1 MDKFQFYMEKE
12 KLEDTIKEYKEV
24 MKSYNLRIQ
33 AIPRLYSN
41 NLEMMENALKFYD
54 EKLDLIKK
62 NIGKP
67 YFARI
72 DFKRDGEKKIEKI
85 YIGKVGIMNEDN
97 EIITVDWRAPISSM
111 YYDSNIGK
119 ASYKAPEG
127 ICTGELQVKRQF
139 EIENGVLN
147 SYQDVDTVSND
158 ELLKPYLATS
168 VDNRLKNIVS
178 TIQTEQNEIIRENL
192 NKNLIIQGVA
202 GSGKTTVALHRI
214 AYLVYNNR
222 DILSPDQYMVIGPNK
237 FFVDYISS
245 VLPDLD
251 VDNVVQSTFFELC
264 ENCIN
269 EKLELINEE
278 KNLIKSITNSK
289 DLKYERLKVS
299 MQFKEALDKF
309 IQDFD
314 SNVIL
319 NSDFFVKGYKVIP
332 AKLFEREYFG
342 LENTSIYD
350 SIKKKIDKTELIVE
364 KFIENYR
371 DKILDKVK
379 IQFEHKSRN
388 LNIEEY
394 AKEKKNIQ
402 SVEKEISKN
411 CSSLLKKYLSK
422 KIPKITT
429 LYIEFLQNI
438 NDYMDVSKIEN
449 ISEKMKNNIANIK
462 KGKVE
467 FEDLSALI
475 YLRTKI
481 LGKDDFK
488 KYKQVAIDE
497 AQDYGE
503 FCFYALKELL
513 KDASF
518 SIYGDLAQSIYQY
531 RGINEWNEVL
541 DKTFQNNCDIKYLL
555 KSYRTTTEIMNEA
568 NKITKF
574 ININHAE
581 PVIRHGEKVE
591 YINFEDEKNQ
601 INIIENII
609 KDYKEK
615 GYNSIAIICKNDKEA
630 NEINDKL
637 AQDNFTAKNV
647 INSETKYEGGIC
659 TITSY
664 LAKGLE
670 FDGVI
675 VANASE
681 DKYSS
686 DEVIDMKLLYV
697 SMTRPLHELKV
708 LYNGNIV
715 EPLKKEIL

>member
-72 DFKRDGEKKIEKI
+72 DFKRDGERKIEKI

-402 SVEKEISKN
+402 SIEKEISKN